1 MNFACVT
8 KHYRTFF
15 TYFIYDCRIPYLQ
28 SFLIMDPFVDNFM
41 ASCGVSLVESML
53 SAHLRDDKFDQNPI
67 HATDAEVGWI
77 FVVNSVA
84 YLVTCPL
91 VGLVSF
97 QH

>member
-1 MNFACVT
+1 
-8 KHYRTFF
+8 
-15 TYFIYDCRIPYLQ
+15 
-28 SFLIMDPFVDNFM
+28 MDPFVDNFM

-53 SAHLRDDKFDQNPI
+53 SAHLRNDKFDKNPI

-97 QH
+97 QY